1 MKILQKILFLS
12 KIELMGNESQKKNLK
27 VNNINNN
34 KDEENKFMINSD
46 FSHSLSDNLN
56 NKKDDDMDYIDK
68 LIKGKDNNNSKSKND
83 EFDSDFDK

>member
-1 MKILQKILFLS
+1 
-12 KIELMGNESQKKNLK
+12 
-27 VNNINNN
+27 
-34 KDEENKFMINSD
+34 MINSD

>member
-1 MKILQKILFLS
+1 MDNKNLDDLAS